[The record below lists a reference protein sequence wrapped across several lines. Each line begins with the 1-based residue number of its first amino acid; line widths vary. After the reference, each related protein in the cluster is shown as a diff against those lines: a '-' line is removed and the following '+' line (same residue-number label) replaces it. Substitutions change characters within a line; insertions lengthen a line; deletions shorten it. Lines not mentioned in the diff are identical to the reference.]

1 MPNVKTNKKRVVV
14 KLQNMPEELQEEVRK
29 QYPYGFTDHMMR
41 IDKGPGDFFYAVVF
55 ETEDTNYLVKI
66 DVNVDGQ
73 IEDDDDKEYYNDEI
87 KGADEL
93 ADRPDAESDEED
105 ELRVRSFAEGRPR
118 NLLTDKPTNK
128 RTRLWQRITNIT
140 TTGR

>member
-41 IDKGPGDFFYAVVF
+41 IDQRPGDFFYAVVF

-93 ADRPDAESDEED
+93 ADRPDDESDEED
-105 ELRVRSFAEGRPR
+105 E
-118 NLLTDKPTNK
+118 
-128 RTRLWQRITNIT
+128 
-140 TTGR
+140 

>member
-1 MPNVKTNKKRVVV
+1 
-14 KLQNMPEELQEEVRK
+14 
-29 QYPYGFTDHMMR
+29 MMR
-41 IDKGPGDFFYAVVF
+41 IDKGPGDFFYSVVF

-93 ADRPDAESDEED
+93 ADRPDDESDEED
-105 ELRVRSFAEGRPR
+105 E
-118 NLLTDKPTNK
+118 
-128 RTRLWQRITNIT
+128 
-140 TTGR
+140 

>member
-14 KLQNMPEELQEEVRK
+14 KLQSMPEELQEEVRK

-93 ADRPDAESDEED
+93 ADRPDDESDEED
-105 ELRVRSFAEGRPR
+105 E
-118 NLLTDKPTNK
+118 
-128 RTRLWQRITNIT
+128 
-140 TTGR
+140 

>member
-93 ADRPDAESDEED
+93 ADRPDDESDEED
-105 ELRVRSFAEGRPR
+105 EYRVRSFAEGRPR

>member
-41 IDKGPGDFFYAVVF
+41 IDKGPGDFLFAVVF
-55 ETEDTNYLVKI
+55 ETEDTNYLVKL

-73 IEDDDDKEYYNDEI
+73 IEDDDDMEYYNDEI

-93 ADRPDAESDEED
+93 ADRPDDESDEED
-105 ELRVRSFAEGRPR
+105 E
-118 NLLTDKPTNK
+118 
-128 RTRLWQRITNIT
+128 
-140 TTGR
+140 

>member
-66 DVNVDGQ
+66 DV
-73 IEDDDDKEYYNDEI
+73 
-87 KGADEL
+87 
-93 ADRPDAESDEED
+93 
-105 ELRVRSFAEGRPR
+105 
-118 NLLTDKPTNK
+118 KPTNK